1 MMRRNSICTY
11 ILIVAISLLSLLPST
26 ADAQR
31 RKPVQ
36 AAEKGTIP
44 LFRGISVGTELIGPI
59 QMMLSD
65 YGQYEGMVQI
75 NLKDRFFPVV
85 EIGMGKADK
94 QDDVTGIS
102 YKTSAPYGR
111 IGCDFNVTKDKHDIY
126 RVLVGARVA
135 YTSFKYDISSPGV
148 SDPVWGTKT
157 DYSAANV
164 AGNCLWA
171 ELVGG
176 VNAKIWGPLHLG
188 WTVRYKTR
196 IHNKDG
202 EIGAPWYVPGFGR
215 GGSSRIGA
223 TFNVSVA
230 F

>member
-36 AAEKGTIP
+36 AAEKDTIP

-75 NLKDRFFPVV
+75 NLKDRFFPVI

-94 QDDVTGIS
+94 QDDITGIS
-102 YKTSAPYGR
+102 YKTNAPYGR

-135 YTSFKYDISSPGV
+135 YTSFKYDVSSPGV

>member
-36 AAEKGTIP
+36 AAGKDTIP

-59 QMMLSD
+59 QTMLSG

-94 QDDVTGIS
+94 QDDITGIS

-164 AGNCLWA
+164 PGSCLWA